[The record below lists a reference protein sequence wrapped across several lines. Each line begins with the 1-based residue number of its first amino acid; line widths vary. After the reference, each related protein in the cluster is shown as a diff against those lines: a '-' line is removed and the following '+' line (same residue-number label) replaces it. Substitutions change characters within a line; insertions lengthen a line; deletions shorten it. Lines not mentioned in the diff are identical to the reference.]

1 MVLQQGQQGLVSST
15 AIFLVLRGSTF
26 LLIYLLLLG
35 VLSFVLGLGLT
46 ASEVGYLAME
56 KA

>member
-1 MVLQQGQQGLVSST
+1 MVLQQGRQGLVSST
-15 AIFLVLRGSTF
+15 VIFLVSRGSTF
-26 LLIYLLLLG
+26 LLIYLLFLG

-46 ASEVGYLAME
+46 ASEVGHLAME